1 MVRVLLIKRAM
12 ILLSEIQNCS
22 WRGPRALRT
31 ASATSTGTGET
42 ASVKGSDWYPSLRQM
57 SPEGLASMDA
67 DMMKEE
73 RWPWKR
79 EAGKWRWMEEDG
91 AVSESSKSLEPG
103 SIEHLSW
110 TLRVGYLM
118 LKKYKVEMKKAADVL
133 KAICQ
138 LYDAVVSRRCMVYR
152 LGSRR
157 KVDGKWVQV
166 RVDEFVM
173 RCLVQCGMLRD
184 TELKQMRFFFEKLR
198 QNIKAHKRSIEG
210 SPVAAAG
217 SNGAASASE
226 PNERDSITKCSEQ
239 SQKMDKD
246 LQSRTLRLLIE
257 WDRPELVL
265 AMLHDIGDLSVE
277 LLTQCLELAIVNN
290 KCEIAA
296 KALDLGA
303 NVGCYN
309 ATEVADAPKEAEAQ
323 PGIWARLLAGASDD
337 PEERYLL
344 NLIKRGSKKEGTPVD
359 SAEDI
364 PTDYCA
370 VRILNRIY
378 ELVVTDGMDEGRF
391 SHRRPRFSFTHDENG
406 VWAGADLNLYLS
418 MLLVNRT
425 DLVHLFFTREGRQNA
440 ASVLPNALWACL
452 LCRKLSNFDGVG
464 SNSYYLKNGFQVVSS
479 RMRQLVKKLRLSKLL
494 NCEHS
499 LTHSDL
505 SSACFVGAGH

>member
-1 MVRVLLIKRAM
+1 MTTSILSRWRGAQGGSLDKMVRVLLIKRAL
-12 ILLSEIQNCS
+12 ILLSEIQECAWS
-22 WRGPRALRT
+22 GLGAKMSRT
-31 ASATSTGTGET
+31 PSNGS
-42 ASVKGSDWYPSLRQM
+42 KGAGDAQAAGGSWYPSLRRM
-57 SPEGLASMDA
+57 SAEELARMDA

-79 EAGKWRWMEEDG
+79 EGGEWRRMDEDG
-91 AVSESSKSLEPG
+91 CVSESSDRLEPG
-103 SIEHLSW
+103 SAEHLQW

-118 LKKYKVEMKKAADVL
+118 LKKYKVEIRKAADVL
-133 KAICQ
+133 KAVCQ

-184 TELKQMRFFFEKLR
+184 TEIKQMRFFWEKLR
-198 QNIKAHKRSIEG
+198 QHCQRSKTDTAGME
-210 SPVAAAG
+210 SPVAAA
-217 SNGAASASE
+217 SAE
-226 PNERDSITKCSEQ
+226 ALERDAIQRCSER
-239 SQKMDKD
+239 SQLMDKQ

-303 NVGCYN
+303 NAGCYN
-309 ATEVADAPKEAEAQ
+309 VPEAAETHKDQ
-323 PGIWARLLAGASDD
+323 ERKPSIWARLLAGASDD

-344 NLIKRGSKKEGTPVD
+344 DLIKRGSRMERAAVD

-364 PTDYCA
+364 ASDYRA

-378 ELVVTDGMDEGRF
+378 ELVVTDGLDEGRF

-406 VWAGADLNLYLS
+406 VWAGADLNLFLS

-440 ASVLPNALWACL
+440 ASVLPNSLWACL
-452 LCRKLSNFDGVG
+452 LCRKLSSFEGVG
-464 SNSYYLKNGFQVVSS
+464 SNSYYLKNGFQAS
-479 RMRQLVKKLRLSKLL
+479 RARAASRS
-494 NCEHS
+494 
-499 LTHSDL
+499 
-505 SSACFVGAGH
+505 VGRICLGW